1 MTAPANRPRAACGRA
16 RGAHILQRMASAR
29 TKAPK
34 AGDITIRMDA
44 ATRARLDA
52 LAKRRGLTT
61 GALLR
66 SLGLEEAERQKVAAE
81 LLREL
86 ERLDAEE
93 DAGTKK

>member
-1 MTAPANRPRAACGRA
+1 M
-16 RGAHILQRMASAR
+16 HRMARAK
-29 TKAPK
+29 TK

-44 ATRARLDA
+44 ATRAKLDA

-66 SLGLEEAERQKVAAE
+66 SLGVEAADHEKATAA

-86 ERLDAEE
+86 ERLEPDGDGDAR
-93 DAGTKK
+93 